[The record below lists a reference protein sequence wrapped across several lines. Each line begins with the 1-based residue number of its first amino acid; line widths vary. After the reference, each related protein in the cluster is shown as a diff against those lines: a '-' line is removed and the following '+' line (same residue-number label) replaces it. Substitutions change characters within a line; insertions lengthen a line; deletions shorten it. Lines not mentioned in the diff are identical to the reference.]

1 MKTYELNNVIINK
14 NIETAFNILCV
25 NDNNIISSNVTNIVN
40 WQQFPWEERKG
51 IKRQTDIF
59 TLKIDSLP
67 ALYRS
72 FLEDNY
78 NGNVKVH
85 MIKKIAYQTNDKY
98 IVSIKYKIMNL
109 KNIIQTIIDKLQ
121 LIRMKCKVY
130 LTKQSE
136 NTTKLTLKM
145 KTTALIPYSTEIE
158 DYITEYGKQI
168 MNAIL
173 IVLQS

>member
-1 MKTYELNNVIINK
+1 MKTYELNNIVVNK
-14 NIETAFNILCV
+14 NIRDVFNIMFT
-25 NDNNIISSNVTNIVN
+25 NNNNIVASNVTNIIDL
-40 WQQFPWEERKG
+40 QQLPWETKKG
-51 IKRQTDIF
+51 VQRQTDIY

-85 MIKKIAYQTNDKY
+85 MIKKIAYQTSDKY

-109 KNIIQTIIDKLQ
+109 KNIIQTIIEKLQ

-136 NTTKLTLKM
+136 NITKLTLKM
-145 KTTALIPYSTEIE
+145 KTTALIPYSSEIE
-158 DYITEYGKQI
+158 DYITEYAKQI

-173 IVLQS
+173 TVLQS